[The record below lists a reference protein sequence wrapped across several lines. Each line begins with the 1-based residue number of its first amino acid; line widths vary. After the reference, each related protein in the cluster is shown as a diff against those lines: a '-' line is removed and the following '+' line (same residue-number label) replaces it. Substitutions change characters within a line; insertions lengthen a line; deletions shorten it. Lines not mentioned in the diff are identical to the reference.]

1 MAPMFDGFALERVDV
16 GDAVLR
22 VRHGGSGPPVLLL
35 HGHPQTHAMWHR
47 VAPRLAERFTVVA
60 PDLRGY
66 GDSSAPAA
74 RPDHAQA
81 SKRAMA
87 LDNVR
92 LMERFGFRRFAVA
105 GHDRGG
111 RVAYR
116 MALDQPEV
124 VTHLAVLDI
133 VPTIDAW
140 ERADRDWLLDY
151 WHWAFLA
158 QPEPTP
164 ERLLAADADAYYLP
178 NRSLFA
184 PDALAD
190 YLTAVQR
197 PQVIHSMCEDYRA
210 GAGIDVEIDAAD
222 RAAGRRIACPILAL
236 WSRTDLG
243 RWHDVLAVW
252 RRWADQPGAVT
263 GRELGVGHYLA
274 EEAPDEVADALRD
287 FFAAGLSRTK
297 GRRAPSAL

>member
-1 MAPMFDGFALERVDV
+1 MAPFFGRFSLERVDV

-22 VRHGGSGPPVLLL
+22 VRRGGSGPPVLLL

-66 GDSSAPAA
+66 GASSAPAA
-74 RPDHAQA
+74 RRDHAQA

-87 LDNVR
+87 LDGVR
-92 LMERFGFRRFAVA
+92 LMEHFGFPRFAVA

-116 MALDQPEV
+116 MALDHPDV

-140 ERADRDWLLDY
+140 ERADRDWILDY
-151 WHWAFLA
+151 WHWSFLA
-158 QPEPTP
+158 QPEPIP
-164 ERLLAADADAYYLP
+164 ERLLAAEPDAYYLP
-178 NRSLFA
+178 DRSLFA
-184 PDALAD
+184 PEALAD
-190 YLTAVQR
+190 YLAAVHH
-197 PQVIHSMCEDYRA
+197 PKVIHSMCEDYRA

-243 RWHDVLAVW
+243 RWHDALAVW
-252 RRWADQPGAVT
+252 RGWAADPGGVT
-263 GRELGVGHYLA
+263 GHALEAGHYLA
-274 EEAPDEVADALRD
+274 EEVPDEVAEAMRV
-287 FFAAGLSRTK
+287 FFAAGPQ
-297 GRRAPSAL
+297 RR

>member
-1 MAPMFDGFALERVDV
+1 M
-16 GDAVLR
+16 
-22 VRHGGSGPPVLLL
+22 L
-35 HGHPQTHAMWHR
+35 HGHPQTHAMWHL

-66 GDSSAPAA
+66 GETSAPAR

-87 LDNVR
+87 LDGVR
-92 LMERFGFRRFAVA
+92 LMERFGFASFAVA

-116 MALDQPEV
+116 MALDHPDV

-140 ERADRDWLLDY
+140 ERADRDWILDY

-164 ERLLAADADAYYLP
+164 ERLLGAEPDAYYLP
-178 NRSLFA
+178 DRSLFA

-190 YLTAVQR
+190 YLSAVHR
-197 PQVIHSMCEDYRA
+197 PEVIHSMCEDYRA

-236 WSRTDLG
+236 WSRSDLG

-252 RRWADQPGAVT
+252 RRWADDPRSVT
-263 GRELGVGHYLA
+263 GRALEAGHYLA
-274 EEAPDEVADALRD
+274 EEAPDEVVDSLRA
-287 FFAAGLSRTK
+287 FFMPHL
-297 GRRAPSAL
+297 

>member
-1 MAPMFDGFALERVDV
+1 MAPFFDQFSLERVDV

-22 VRHGGSGPPVLLL
+22 VRRGGSGPPVLLL

-66 GDSSAPAA
+66 GESSAPAA

-81 SKRAMA
+81 SKRALA
-87 LDNVR
+87 LDGVR
-92 LMERFGFRRFAVA
+92 LMKRIGFPRFAIA

-116 MALDQPEV
+116 MALDHPDV
-124 VTHLAVLDI
+124 VTRLAVLDI

-140 ERADRDWLLDY
+140 ERADRDWILDY

-158 QPEPTP
+158 QPEPIP
-164 ERLLAADADAYYLP
+164 ERLLAAEPDAYYLP
-178 NRSLFA
+178 DRSPFA
-184 PDALAD
+184 SEALAD
-190 YLTAVQR
+190 YMAAVHR
-197 PQVIHSMCEDYRA
+197 PEVIHSMCEDYRA
-210 GAGIDVEIDAAD
+210 GAGLDVDIDAAD

-252 RRWADQPGAVT
+252 GRWANDPNAVT
-263 GRELGVGHYLA
+263 GQAFGVGHYLA
-274 EEAPDEVADALRD
+274 EEAPDEVAEALGA
-287 FFAAGLSRTK
+287 FFTAGT
-297 GRRAPSAL
+297 

>member
-1 MAPMFDGFALERVDV
+1 MAPFFARFSLERVDV

-22 VRHGGSGPPVLLL
+22 VRRGGSGPAVLLL

-47 VAPRLAERFTVVA
+47 VAPRLAEHFTVVA

-66 GDSSAPAA
+66 GESSAPAA
-74 RPDHAQA
+74 LPDHAQA

-87 LDNVR
+87 LDGVR
-92 LMERFGFRRFAVA
+92 LMERFGFPRFAVA

-116 MALDQPEV
+116 MALDHPDV
-124 VTHLAVLDI
+124 LTHLAVLDI

-140 ERADRDWLLDY
+140 ERADREWVLDY

-164 ERLLAADADAYYLP
+164 ERLLAADPDAYYLRD
-178 NRSLFA
+178 RSLFA
-184 PDALAD
+184 ADALTD
-190 YLTAVQR
+190 YLSAVHR
-197 PQVIHSMCEDYRA
+197 PEVIHSMCEDYRA
-210 GAGIDVEIDAAD
+210 GAGIDVGIDAAD

-236 WSRTDLG
+236 WSRSDLG

-252 RRWADQPGAVT
+252 RRWADHPEAVT
-263 GRELGVGHYLA
+263 GHELEAGHYLA
-274 EEAPDEVADALRD
+274 EEAPDEVAQALLA
-287 FFAAGLSRTK
+287 FFTTGTQVQEK
-297 GRRAPSAL
+297 

>member
-1 MAPMFDGFALERVDV
+1 MPPFFDGFSIDRVDV

-22 VRHGGSGPPVLLL
+22 VRCGGSGPPVLLL

-66 GDSSAPAA
+66 GESSAPAA
-74 RPDHAQA
+74 LPDHSQA

-87 LDNVR
+87 QDGVR
-92 LMERFGFRRFAVA
+92 LMELFGYQRFAVA

-116 MALDQPEV
+116 MALDHPDA
-124 VTHLAVLDI
+124 VTHLVVLDI
-133 VPTIDAW
+133 VPTVDAW
-140 ERADRDWLLDY
+140 ERADRAWVLDY

-158 QPEPTP
+158 QPHPTP
-164 ERLLAADADAYYLP
+164 ENLLFADPDSYYL
-178 NRSLFA
+178 RDRALFA
-184 PDALAD
+184 ADALAD
-190 YLTAVQR
+190 YLAAVHD
-197 PQVIHSMCEDYRA
+197 PKVIHSMCEDYRA

-222 RAAGRRIACPILAL
+222 RDEGRRIACPILAL
-236 WSRTDLG
+236 WSATDLG

-252 RRWADQPGAVT
+252 RGWAADARTVT
-263 GRELGVGHYLA
+263 GHALEAGHYLA
-274 EEAPDEVADALRD
+274 EEAPDGVTDAIRVFL
-287 FFAAGLSRTK
+287 A
-297 GRRAPSAL
+297 